1 MGPLTAA
8 LCASL
13 FIQGLVVVLFLRF
26 LSGDR
31 EQHAQALSA
40 LLVQAQEQADAQ
52 ARERREL
59 YQRIQ
64 APEIAVQTAAIPE
77 RFEEPEAVELEGP
90 NADQSYW
97 DSRGVVW
104 GTEAEGIDLD
114 AEVTGAVGE

>member
-64 APEIAVQTAAIPE
+64 APEVAVQMAAVPE
-77 RFEEPEAVELEGP
+77 RVRGAGGGGARGAERRPVLLGLAR
-90 NADQSYW
+90 
-97 DSRGVVW
+97 RGV
-104 GTEAEGIDLD
+104 GDG
-114 AEVTGAVGE
+114 G